1 MTQEERRDHTR
12 LICRKLTA
20 KVNELA
26 PPGLG
31 NWDRTW
37 ELVEGPSS
45 AFLDALALW
54 VDHDTPETRE
64 DVETTALALLVA
76 WKEAAALYRLAENE
90 PAPEV
95 EVDRAHV

>member
-12 LICRKLTA
+12 LICRRLTA
-20 KVNELA
+20 KVNDLA

-37 ELVEGPSS
+37 ELVEGPSG
-45 AFLDALALW
+45 AFLDALDRW

-76 WKEAAALYRLAENE
+76 WKEAAALYGISEGTPSREE
-90 PAPEV
+90 APH
-95 EVDRAHV
+95 AHV